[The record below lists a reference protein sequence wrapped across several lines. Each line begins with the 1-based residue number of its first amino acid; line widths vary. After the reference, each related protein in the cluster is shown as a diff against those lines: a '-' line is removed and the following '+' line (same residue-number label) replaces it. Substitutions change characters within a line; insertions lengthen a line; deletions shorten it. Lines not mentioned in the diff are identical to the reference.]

1 MSHDRSWGKT
11 RGRQVVGFL
20 EDIGLVFILLAVV
33 VAMAQEVRDVVVRGN
48 VVLADLLLFFIYLEV
63 ISMVGAFWESGQLPV
78 RMPLYI
84 AMVALARY
92 LTLDMKALN
101 ATQMMGIAGAVLLI
115 ALAVLVLRFGHVKFP
130 YKERNVQITPPD
142 NQNVP

>member
-1 MSHDRSWGKT
+1 MSHERKWGKT
-11 RGRQVVGFL
+11 QGRQLVGFL

-33 VAMAQEVRDVVVRGN
+33 VAMAQEVRDVIMRGS
-48 VVLADLLLFFIYLEV
+48 VILADLLLFFIYLEV

-92 LTLDMKALN
+92 LTLDMKDLDFM
-101 ATQMMGIAGAVLLI
+101 QMAGIATAILLI
-115 ALAVLVLRFGHVKFP
+115 AVAVLVVRFGHVKYP
-130 YKERNVQITPPD
+130 YKEKEEKIEKSTSS
-142 NQNVP
+142 

>member
-1 MSHDRSWGKT
+1 MSHDRTWGKT
-11 RGRQVVGFL
+11 QGRRVVGFL
-20 EDIGLVFILLAVV
+20 EDIGLVFILIAVV
-33 VAMAQEVRDVVVRGN
+33 VAMAQEVRDVIVRGN

-101 ATQMMGIAGAVLLI
+101 SPQMIGIATAVLLL
-115 ALAVLVLRFGHVKFP
+115 ALAVLVVRFGHVKFP
-130 YKERNVQITPPD
+130 YKEKGEISSKTTTSE
-142 NQNVP
+142 

>member
-1 MSHDRSWGKT
+1 MSHERKWGKT
-11 RGRQVVGFL
+11 QGRQVVGLL
-20 EDIGLVFILLAVV
+20 EDVGLVFVLLAVV
-33 VAMAQEVRDVVVRGN
+33 IAMAQEIRDVVVRGN

-63 ISMVGAFWESGQLPV
+63 IAMVGAFWESGQLPV

-101 ATQMMGIAGAVLLI
+101 STQMIGIAVSILLL
-115 ALAVLVLRFGHVKFP
+115 ALSVLVVRFGHVKYP
-130 YKERNVQITPPD
+130 YKEKVENQEKSTPS
-142 NQNVP
+142 